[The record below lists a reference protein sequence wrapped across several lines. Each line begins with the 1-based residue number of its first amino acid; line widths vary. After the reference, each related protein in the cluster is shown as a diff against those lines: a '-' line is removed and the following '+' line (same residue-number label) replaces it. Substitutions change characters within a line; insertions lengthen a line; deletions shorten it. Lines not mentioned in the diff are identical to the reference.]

1 MEPKEQ
7 IKYWTTLAAD
17 DWKTAQH
24 LFAGRRYPQA
34 LFFAHLYLEKLLKAL
49 IVQRTGKDAPYGHKL
64 YALALKAN
72 LTLDEAQ
79 HDLLTR
85 ATAYN
90 IVTRYPDQ
98 RLELYKRL
106 NRKFTAAELRYA
118 GSENGSPHTSS
129 KTEYPAQVK

>member
-1 MEPKEQ
+1 MQTTDQ
-7 IKYWTTLAAD
+7 IKYWTITAAD
-17 DWKTAQH
+17 DWKTVRH
-24 LFAGRRYPQA
+24 LFQGRRYPQA

-49 IVQRTGKDAPYGHKL
+49 IVQHTGKEAPYGHKL

-72 LTLDEAQ
+72 LTLDETQ

-98 RLELYKRL
+98 RLALYKRL
-106 NRKFTAAELRYA
+106 NRKFTEAELKEIHRIGKWIA
-118 GSENGSPHTSS
+118 SHIE
-129 KTEYPAQVK
+129 